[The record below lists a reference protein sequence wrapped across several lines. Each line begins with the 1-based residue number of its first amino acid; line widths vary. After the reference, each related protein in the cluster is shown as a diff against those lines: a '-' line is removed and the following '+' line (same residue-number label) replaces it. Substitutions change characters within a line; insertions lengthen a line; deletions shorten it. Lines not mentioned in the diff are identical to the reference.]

1 MSDLGR
7 SSISSEKYH
16 LGSEFDQVI
25 EKEPERDFGKLR
37 AKIKLISLKRYEED
51 EKTKQDEEKAKIAAL
66 NSSEGMEA
74 LKKRKKHAPIKRKLS
89 FTDVQLK
96 FNDINDLWR
105 PEKDES
111 GEPSL
116 YDKLTIDKMMKAK
129 RYPVPEKLMNEPE
142 GFNLNI
148 DSIIHGIYNVEGM
161 INNCDTFPSL
171 RAPKNSDVSAD
182 NVTASESSETEVD
195 EDGNP
200 I

>member
-1 MSDLGR
+1 
-7 SSISSEKYH
+7 
-16 LGSEFDQVI
+16 
-25 EKEPERDFGKLR
+25 
-37 AKIKLISLKRYEED
+37 
-51 EKTKQDEEKAKIAAL
+51 
-66 NSSEGMEA
+66 MEA
-74 LKKRKKHAPIKRKLS
+74 LKKRKKHGPIKRKLS

-129 RYPVPEKLMNEPE
+129 RYPVPEKLMNEPD

-161 INNCDTFPSL
+161 IKNCDNYPSL

-182 NVTASESSETEVD
+182 NVTVSESSETEVD

-200 I
+200 IKKKKAVVMTGADKIEKKFDKRLIEF